1 MKRFQFKQL
10 TTGVI
15 LCVALAACQ
24 KQDKTQ
30 TTISGNIPENV
41 INQIQAQG
49 YSTDGIIKRADGY
62 IVEGDIFL
70 SNDVLNHPAGSP
82 VLRIANSEQYQTT
95 NLITGSPRNITVSC
109 TGLSIL

>member
-15 LCVALAACQ
+15 LSIALAACQ

-70 SNDVLNHPAGSP
+70 SNDVLNHPAGGP